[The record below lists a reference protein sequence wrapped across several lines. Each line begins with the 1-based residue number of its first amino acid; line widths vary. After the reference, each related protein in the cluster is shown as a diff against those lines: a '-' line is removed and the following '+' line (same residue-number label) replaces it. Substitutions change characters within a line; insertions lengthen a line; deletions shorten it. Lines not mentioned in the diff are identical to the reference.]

1 MKRIS
6 KWIFATVAAL
16 TLCALISTPAFADG
30 FRGGGR
36 FGGRGFRHGG
46 WGGPRYSFGFSYY
59 YAPPV
64 YYAPPAYYYPPT
76 VVAYRPYYYAP
87 APVYYY
93 SSGCF
98 YRY

>member
-16 TLCALISTPAFADG
+16 TLCTLASTTALAD
-30 FRGGGR
+30 FHGGR
-36 FGGRGFRHGG
+36 FGGRGFHHGF
-46 WGGPRYSFGFSYY
+46 GGPRFSFGFSYV

-64 YYAPPAYYYPPT
+64 YYAPPAYYYPPA
-76 VVAYRPYYYAP
+76 VAYSPSYCAP
-87 APVYYY
+87 GPVYYY
-93 SSGCF
+93 SGGCF

>member
-1 MKRIS
+1 MKRIT
-6 KWIFATVAAL
+6 KWVFAMVAAL

-30 FRGGGR
+30 FRSGGR
-36 FGGRGFRHGG
+36 FGHDGFRRGG
-46 WGGPRYSFGFSYY
+46 WGGPRFSFGFSYF

-64 YYAPPAYYYPPT
+64 YYYPPAYYCPPA
-76 VVAYRPYYYAP
+76 VAYRPYYYAP

-93 SSGCF
+93 SGGCF